1 MGAAIG
7 RRAEGGLG
15 LAVLVHLE
23 SHVLRHKQTGTEMA
37 DRHNKVVRTDDE
49 EKRALGNFWETLKG
63 S

>member
-15 LAVLVHLE
+15 LAVLVDLE

-37 DRHNKVVRTDDE
+37 DRHNKVV
-49 EKRALGNFWETLKG
+49 
-63 S
+63 